1 MRSRQQ
7 PGENLE
13 VGHFVSSVAH
23 LGNVALRT
31 GAKVVWD
38 AANER
43 AIGLPEADAFINR
56 KYREP
61 WKLPAAKA

>member
-1 MRSRQQ
+1 
-7 PGENLE
+7 GENLE

-38 AANER
+38 AASER
-43 AIGLPEADAFINR
+43 AVGLPEADAYIHR

-61 WKLPAAKA
+61 WKLSGTKS

>member
-1 MRSRQQ
+1 
-7 PGENLE
+7 
-13 VGHFVSSVAH
+13 

-43 AIGLPEADAFINR
+43 AVGLPEADAYIHR
-56 KYREP
+56 KYLRALE
-61 WKLPAAKA
+61 AAGAKS